1 MAVKGI
7 KFNGETIEIPQE
19 YLHSV
24 SVDGNTITF
33 TNADGSTIS
42 YTAET
47 VNTDNLLA
55 KDDVKNFSFSVSN
68 SGSFSQNEDG
78 TLQTNLPTGS
88 YNYSP
93 VTGIDYSGQGIFM
106 GSGAFTNN
114 VIPAFNNLV
123 QRVKTVED
131 GLESGGGYSAIVTAG
146 VSSIGELYE
155 ILSNQNIKILAVDLT
170 FNTDIAAPM
179 TRFAIYNANNQ
190 WTLESESEPIILE
203 QGSYQ
208 TSFNFERGTNNGV
221 ISPALSYSKMDFTF
235 TFMIYPDYMEVFS
248 KNNTYVGEYINEE
261 TGEVNG
267 ADLNLSFTDVAQIFA
282 ESIDFSNTKV
292 YYLAGGTSESIDL
305 SNYAT
310 KSEVPT
316 ATSQLTNDSGFITAN
331 DVPNFTVS
339 GTTLTITTTGA

>member
-1 MAVKGI
+1 MAIKGI
-7 KFNGETIEIPQE
+7 KFNGETITIPTE

-47 VNTDNLLA
+47 VNTDELLA
-55 KDDVKNFSFSVSN
+55 KDDVKKFSFSVSN

-78 TLQTNLPTGS
+78 TLQTNLPIGS

-93 VTGIDYSGQGIFM
+93 VTGIDYSGQGVFM
-106 GSGAFTNN
+106 GTGAFTNN

-123 QRVKTVED
+123 GRVKTVED
-131 GLESGGGYSAIVTAG
+131 SLASGGGSSGGESTGSSAIVTAG
-146 VSSIGELYE
+146 ISSIGELYE
-155 ILSNQNIKILAVDLT
+155 TLSNQDIKVLAVDLA

-179 TRFAIYNANNQ
+179 TRFAIYNANNE
-190 WTLESESEPIILE
+190 WTLQSETEPIILE

-221 ISPALSYSKMDFTF
+221 ISPALSYSRLDFTF
-235 TFMIYPDYMEVFS
+235 TFMIYPDFMEVFS
-248 KNNTYVGEYINEE
+248 HSTSYVGEYINEE

-267 ADLNLSFTDVAQIFA
+267 VDLNLSTTDVAQIFA

-305 SNYAT
+305 SNYAK

-316 ATSQLTNDSGFITAN
+316 IEATLLD
-331 DVPNFTVS
+331 D
-339 GTTLTITTTGA
+339 GTYSLSITTPTEE